1 MIANRE
7 ETASTL
13 LNERSLRPETLL
25 ENYLSVALSLRKC
38 SLMTIPAEFPDADAI
53 AKAVDLACIHDYR
66 RVSSETNVRKKAKLI
81 QEFKD
86 KLREACQEK
95 IRNSLSYRSH
105 VEWVGRLSLQV
116 LEVEVRPTIQE
127 LFIYNDMDM
136 KRRLEELS
144 TNRTLFRKKF
154 LRDLREP
161 SPRSTVAY
169 PEEYSSD
176 YVLRIGELLGYP
188 KCCVEAYVQGRT
200 KGNVLAEERASRQ
213 IQMGRSQG
221 VEPELYAYFVK
232 DFIPCIPTCSN
243 ASAAGR
249 RLCEGFRQFD
259 NRLDEFYIQCLR
271 ENVFSV
277 ESYAERIEAH
287 KEKMKAQAQQL
298 GIQTLR

>member
-1 MIANRE
+1 MTNRE
-7 ETASTL
+7 ETAFAL
-13 LNERSLRPETLL
+13 LGEKNLQPQTLL

-38 SLMTIPAEFPDADAI
+38 SLMTIPAEFPDAEAI

-66 RVSSETNVRKKAKLI
+66 RVSLETDARKKAKLI

-95 IRNSLSYRSH
+95 IKSSLSYRSH
-105 VEWVGRLSLQV
+105 VTWVGGLSLQV
-116 LEVEVRPTIQE
+116 LEAEVRPTIQE
-127 LFIYNDMDM
+127 LFFYNDMDT

-144 TNRTLFRKKF
+144 TSRTLFRKKF

-161 SPRSTVAY
+161 LPRSTVAY

-176 YVLRIGELLGYP
+176 YVLGIGELLGYP
-188 KCCVEAYVQGRT
+188 KCCIEAYVQGRT
-200 KGNVLAEERASRQ
+200 RGNVLAEQRASRQ
-213 IQMGRSQG
+213 IQTGRSQG

-243 ASAAGR
+243 ATAAGR
-249 RLCEGFRQFD
+249 KLYEGFSHFD
-259 NRLDEFYIQCLR
+259 NRLGEFYIQCLR
-271 ENVFSV
+271 ANVSDV

-287 KEKMKAQAQQL
+287 KERMKAQAQQL